1 MKGNSPDK
9 QHKHIVCFHL
19 YKILEYKKLI
29 ITDRKQISSCLEMG
43 QRVREGHEEGPT
55 KGH

>member
-1 MKGNSPDK
+1 MKGNRPDK
-9 QHKHIVCFHL
+9 QHKHTVCFHL